1 MHVRALLLAVLYLTV
16 LPATSRAQE
25 RGQVGLTMGV
35 PAAAGVIWHATDRI
49 AVRPE
54 ITFAQVTSKADVS
67 LPNTSTETSSRQ
79 LSYGASLLWYFGS
92 SEGNVRPYV
101 SPRIAYSRI
110 TTEDSRPSLPG
121 VDDDDDDPAG
131 TLAVSG
137 SLGVQYTPSRRFGVF
152 GEVGVARAHTGQTR
166 SFPGIITVTTS
177 VTSWSTRGAVGVI
190 WYLGG

>member
-1 MHVRALLLAVLYLTV
+1 MNIRAFVPAALCLLLV
-16 LPATSRAQE
+16 PALSHAQE

-35 PAAAGVIWHATDRI
+35 PAAAGVIWHVTNRI

-54 ITFAQVTSKADVS
+54 ITFAQVTSRAEVS
-67 LPNTSTETSSRQ
+67 LPNASTETTSRQ

-92 SEGNVRPYV
+92 SDNVRPYV

-121 VDDDDDDPAG
+121 ADDDDDDPAG

-137 SLGVQYTPSRRFGVF
+137 SFGVQYTPSRRVGLF
-152 GEVGVARAHTGQTR
+152 GEVGIARAHTEQSR
-166 SFPGIITVTTS
+166 SFPGIAVTTS

-190 WYLGG
+190 LYLGS

>member
-1 MHVRALLLAVLYLTV
+1 MNRALLLAAVCVLL

-25 RGQVGLTMGV
+25 RGQIGLTMGV
-35 PAAAGVIWHATDRI
+35 PAAASVIWHVTDRI

-67 LPNTSTETSSRQ
+67 LPNASTETRSRQ
-79 LSYGASLLWYFGS
+79 LSYGASLLWYFGAS
-92 SEGNVRPYV
+92 DNVRPYV

-121 VDDDDDDPAG
+121 VGDDDDDPAG

-137 SLGVQYTPSRRFGVF
+137 SFGVQYTPSRRFGLF
-152 GEVGVARAHTGQTR
+152 GEVGIARAHTAQSR
-166 SFPGIITVTTS
+166 SFPGIAVTTS
-177 VTSWSTRGAVGVI
+177 VTSWSTRGAMGVI
-190 WYLGG
+190 LYLGS